1 MALKDASLSF
11 PQQAEDIDV
20 LIQKRINGKLKVL
33 PTALTLY
40 LALVIFQLQC
50 LELQSCSEDMEM
62 RGHGNERN
70 CIHALPTWQRAR
82 RVHPLICVSFRSFWM
97 EQQYKQCNL

>member
-33 PTALTLY
+33 PTA
-40 LALVIFQLQC
+40 
-50 LELQSCSEDMEM
+50 
-62 RGHGNERN
+62 
-70 CIHALPTWQRAR
+70 
-82 RVHPLICVSFRSFWM
+82 
-97 EQQYKQCNL
+97 